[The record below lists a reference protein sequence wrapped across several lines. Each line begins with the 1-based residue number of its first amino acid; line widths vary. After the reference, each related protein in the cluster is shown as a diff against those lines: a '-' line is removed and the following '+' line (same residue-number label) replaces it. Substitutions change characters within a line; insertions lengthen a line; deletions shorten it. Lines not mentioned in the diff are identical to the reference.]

1 MSSNVDMTLVN
12 QLEDK
17 SYKIRKDLLNFVY
30 HIGMGHLGGELSIV
44 EMAVALYYKYMNYD
58 PKNPKWEDRDRL
70 VLSKGHCGETLYCI
84 YSDLGMYTMDYM
96 IEHFESLDTAVFGQ
110 HPNRKYIP
118 AIEVSCGSLGHGLS
132 WCCGIGHA
140 NRGRGIK
147 SRIWTLLGDGEMEEG
162 SNWEAILYA
171 ASHNLDNIVAVVD
184 FNHASAAYETNQNER
199 WGEKG
204 GPEGMAD
211 CFRAFGW
218 NATVIDGTDM
228 KEIDKTLAALPEVT
242 LNGICST
249 TKGQGVGFMM
259 ERPCAWHIGGF
270 DDDKLA
276 EAEKDIKEYTA
287 KKLAEV

>member
-1 MSSNVDMTLVN
+1 MSFTDIL
-12 QLEDK
+12 
-17 SYKIRKDLLNFVY
+17 
-30 HIGMGHLGGELSIV
+30 
-44 EMAVALYYKYMNYD
+44 
-58 PKNPKWEDRDRL
+58 
-70 VLSKGHCGETLYCI
+70 
-84 YSDLGMYTMDYM
+84 
-96 IEHFESLDTAVFGQ
+96 
-110 HPNRKYIP
+110 
-118 AIEVSCGSLGHGLS
+118 AI
-132 WCCGIGHA
+132 
-140 NRGRGIK
+140 
-147 SRIWTLLGDGEMEEG
+147 
-162 SNWEAILYA
+162 
-171 ASHNLDNIVAVVD
+171 
-184 FNHASAAYETNQNER
+184 HASAAYETNQNER

-242 LNGICST
+242 LNGKPNAIICST

>member
-1 MSSNVDMTLVN
+1 M
-12 QLEDK
+12 
-17 SYKIRKDLLNFVY
+17 
-30 HIGMGHLGGELSIV
+30 
-44 EMAVALYYKYMNYD
+44 
-58 PKNPKWEDRDRL
+58 P
-70 VLSKGHCGETLYCI
+70 
-84 YSDLGMYTMDYM
+84 
-96 IEHFESLDTAVFGQ
+96 
-110 HPNRKYIP
+110 
-118 AIEVSCGSLGHGLS
+118 
-132 WCCGIGHA
+132 
-140 NRGRGIK
+140 
-147 SRIWTLLGDGEMEEG
+147 
-162 SNWEAILYA
+162 
-171 ASHNLDNIVAVVD
+171 VVD

-242 LNGICST
+242 LNGKPQRDHLQHHEGS
-249 TKGQGVGFMM
+249 GRRLHDGASVRM
-259 ERPCAWHIGGF
+259 HIGGF